1 MPSSRYPSARAGL
14 EGVSGA
20 IETPPDKPAGT
31 FDDNGNAASDRD
43 RISGLDA
50 LEFAPATTD
59 DDRLRRIG
67 GTVWAG
73 AWPKLL
79 AIAFVIA
86 VWQALVW
93 AELKPVYVLPAP
105 ATVFAALGNLLVDPE
120 LQFWDAVQLTMT
132 RAVIGFAL
140 AVLIGT
146 VIGAAVARFAPLRA
160 AIGSLITG
168 LQTMPSIMWFPFAI
182 LLFQISES
190 AIMFV
195 VIIGA
200 APSVANGLISGID
213 YVPRTWLRVGQVLG
227 MKGLAKYRHLILPAS
242 LPSFISGLKQ
252 GWAFSWRSLMAG
264 ELLVIVPGALS
275 IGVRMQGARDLNEAD
290 LVLCYIIVVLVI
302 GILIDVLFN
311 AADNALRKR
320 WGLTGK

>member
-1 MPSSRYPSARAGL
+1 MPANFSATRAAL
-14 EGVSGA
+14 ESGVD
-20 IETPPDKPAGT
+20 PLPATGT
-31 FDDNGNAASDRD
+31 QPVDTAAADRVT
-43 RISGLDA
+43 GLDA
-50 LEFAPATTD
+50 LERIQTDATP
-59 DDRLRRIG
+59 LGVRI
-67 GTVWAG
+67 WRS

-79 AIAFVIA
+79 AIAIVILA
-86 VWQALVW
+86 WQIVVWSA
-93 AELKPVYVLPAP
+93 LKPEYVLPGP
-105 ATVFAALGNLLVDPE
+105 GTVFADLKNLIVTGD
-120 LQFWDAVQLTMT
+120 FWDGVRLTML
-132 RAVIGFAL
+132 RAVSGFCF
-140 AVLIGT
+140 AVVLGT
-146 VIGAAVARFAPLRA
+146 LIGAAVSRFAPLRA

-168 LQTMPSIMWFPFAI
+168 LQTMPSIMWFPLAI

-190 AIMFV
+190 AIFFV

-200 APSVANGLISGID
+200 TPSVANGLISGID

-227 MKGLAKYRHLILPAS
+227 MKGFAKYRHLILPAS

-275 IGVRMQGARDLNEAD
+275 IGVRMQNARDLNDAS
-290 LVLCYIIVVLVI
+290 LVICYIIVVLVI

-320 WGLTGK
+320 WGLTGS

>member
-1 MPSSRYPSARAGL
+1 MPTKYSSARAAL
-14 EGVSGA
+14 EGATEG
-20 IETPPDKPAGT
+20 AGT
-31 FDDNGNAASDRD
+31 SATVQDNEV
-43 RISGLDA
+43 SGLDA
-50 LEFAPATTD
+50 LELAPKGDKGTIGK
-59 DDRLRRIG
+59 RIWKN
-67 GTVWAG
+67 T
-73 AWPKLL
+73 WPKLL
-79 AIAFVIA
+79 AVAIVLFLWQVV
-86 VWQALVW
+86 VWSGW
-93 AELKPVYVLPAP
+93 KPEYVLPGP
-105 ATVFAALGNLLVDPE
+105 QTVFSDLKDVITTGD
-120 LQFWDAVQLTMT
+120 FWDGVRLTLT
-132 RAVIGFAL
+132 RALTGFGL

-146 VIGAAVARFAPLRA
+146 VVGAAVSRFAPLRA

-168 LQTMPSIMWFPFAI
+168 LQTMPSIMWFPLAI

-190 AIMFV
+190 AILFV
-195 VIIGA
+195 VVIGA

-227 MKGLAKYRHLILPAS
+227 MKGIAKYRHLILPAS

-275 IGVRMQGARDLNEAD
+275 IGVRMQQARDLSD
-290 LVLCYIIVVLVI
+290 SSLVICYIIVVLVI

-320 WGLTGK
+320 WGLTGS

>member
-1 MPSSRYPSARAGL
+1 MPTELPTQAK
-14 EGVSGA
+14 
-20 IETPPDKPAGT
+20 PPAD
-31 FDDNGNAASDRD
+31 AAADRVT
-43 RISGLDA
+43 GLDA
-50 LEFAPATTD
+50 LERVQANETP
-59 DDRLRRIG
+59 LGVRI
-67 GTVWAG
+67 WRS

-79 AIAFVIA
+79 AVAIVLI
-86 VWQALVW
+86 VWQIVVW
-93 AELKPVYVLPAP
+93 SQWKPEYVLPGP
-105 ATVFAALGNLLVDPE
+105 MTVFSDLKDLIVTGD
-120 LQFWDAVQLTMT
+120 FWDGVRLTMI
-132 RAVIGFAL
+132 RAVTGFFF
-140 AVLIGT
+140 AVVLGT
-146 VIGAAVARFAPLRA
+146 LIGAAVSRFAPLRA

-168 LQTMPSIMWFPFAI
+168 LQTMPSIMWFPLAI

-190 AIMFV
+190 AIFFV

-227 MKGLAKYRHLILPAS
+227 MKGFAKYRHLILPAS

-275 IGVRMQGARDLNEAD
+275 IGVRMQQARDLVEPS
-290 LVLCYIIVVLVI
+290 LVICYIIVVLVI
-302 GILIDVLFN
+302 GILIDMLFN

-320 WGLTGK
+320 WGLTGN

>member
-1 MPSSRYPSARAGL
+1 MPIKYPSARAGL
-14 EGVSGA
+14 EG
-20 IETPPDKPAGT
+20 AGGENT
-31 FDDNGNAASDRD
+31 VAEVPEKVGVDPQGRD
-43 RISGLDA
+43 EVSGLDA
-50 LEFAPATTD
+50 LELAPRTEQD
-59 DDRLRRIG
+59 NLGKRI
-67 GTVWAG
+67 WRS

-79 AIAFVIA
+79 AIAIVVLIWQIV
-86 VWQALVW
+86 VWSKW
-93 AELKPVYVLPAP
+93 KPDYVLPGP
-105 ATVFAALGNLLVDPE
+105 GTVFSDLGDVITTGD
-120 LQFWDAVQLTMT
+120 FWDGVRLTLI
-132 RAVIGFAL
+132 RALTGFAL
-140 AVLIGT
+140 AVAIGT
-146 VIGAAVARFAPLRA
+146 LVGAAVSRFAPLRA

-168 LQTMPSIMWFPFAI
+168 LQTMPSIMWFPLAI

-275 IGVRMQGARDLNEAD
+275 IGVRMQQARDLSD
-290 LVLCYIIVVLVI
+290 SSLVICYIIVVLVI

-320 WGLTGK
+320 WGLTGS

>member
-1 MPSSRYPSARAGL
+1 MATDVR
-14 EGVSGA
+14 
-20 IETPPDKPAGT
+20 
-31 FDDNGNAASDRD
+31 SDAE
-43 RISGLDA
+43 ISGLDA
-50 LEFAPATTD
+50 LELGPETQRGALGK
-59 DDRLRRIG
+59 R
-67 GTVWAG
+67 VWTS

-79 AIAFVIA
+79 AVAMVLLIWQIV
-86 VWQALVW
+86 VWSEW
-93 AELKPVYVLPAP
+93 KPVFVLPGPETVFTDLGGLIVTADFWDGVRLTLTRAITGFLL
-105 ATVFAALGNLLVDPE
+105 ATV
-120 LQFWDAVQLTMT
+120 
-132 RAVIGFAL
+132 
-140 AVLIGT
+140 IGT
-146 VIGAAVARFAPLRA
+146 VIGAAVSRFAPLRA

-168 LQTMPSIMWFPFAI
+168 LQTMPSIMWFPLAI

-195 VIIGA
+195 VVIGA

-227 MKGLAKYRHLILPAS
+227 MRGLAKYRHLILPAS

-275 IGVRMQGARDLNEAD
+275 VGVRMQQARDLSD
-290 LVLCYIIVVLVI
+290 SSLVICYIIVVLII

-311 AADNALRKR
+311 TADNALRKR
-320 WGLTGK
+320 WGLLSS

>member
-1 MPSSRYPSARAGL
+1 MPIKYPSARAGL
-14 EGVSGA
+14 EGANLESPPPGA
-20 IETPPDKPAGT
+20 ATRDT
-31 FDDNGNAASDRD
+31 AADD
-43 RISGLDA
+43 RITGLDA
-50 LEFAPATTD
+50 LE
-59 DDRLRRIG
+59 LG
-67 GTVWAG
+67 GTRSKGALGKRIWKS
-73 AWPKLL
+73 AWPKVL
-79 AIAFVIA
+79 AIAIVVL
-86 VWQALVW
+86 VWQIVVW
-93 AELKPVYVLPAP
+93 AEWKPEYVLPGP
-105 ATVFAALGNLLVDPE
+105 ITVFEELGGLIKTGD
-120 LQFWDAVQLTMT
+120 FWEGVSLTMI
-132 RAVIGFAL
+132 RAVTGFGL

-146 VIGAAVARFAPLRA
+146 AVGAAVSRFAPLRA

-168 LQTMPSIMWFPFAI
+168 LQTMPSIMWFPLAI

-227 MKGLAKYRHLILPAS
+227 MTGFAKYRHLILPAS

-275 IGVRMQGARDLNEAD
+275 IGVRMQQARDLSEAS
-290 LVLCYIIVVLVI
+290 LVISFIIVVLVI
-302 GILIDVLFN
+302 GILIDILFN

-320 WGLTGK
+320 WGLTGN

>member
-1 MPSSRYPSARAGL
+1 MPIKYPSARAGL
-14 EGVSGA
+14 DGA
-20 IETPPDKPAGT
+20 IAGT
-31 FDDNGNAASDRD
+31 SEPAVVSRQDNEVA
-43 RISGLDA
+43 GLDA
-50 LEFAPATTD
+50 LELSPRND
-59 DDRLRRIG
+59 KGSVGKR
-67 GTVWAG
+67 VWRS

-79 AIAFVIA
+79 AVAIVLLLWQIV
-86 VWQALVW
+86 VWSQW
-93 AELKPVYVLPAP
+93 KPEYVLPGP
-105 ATVFAALGNLLVDPE
+105 GQVFNDLDDVITTGD
-120 LQFWDAVQLTMT
+120 FWDGVRLTLV
-132 RAVIGFAL
+132 RALTGFAL
-140 AVLIGT
+140 AVAIGT
-146 VIGAAVARFAPLRA
+146 AIGAAVSRFAPLRA

-168 LQTMPSIMWFPFAI
+168 LQTMPSIMWFPLAI

-190 AIMFV
+190 AILFV
-195 VIIGA
+195 VVIGA

-227 MKGLAKYRHLILPAS
+227 MKGVAKYRHLILPAS

-275 IGVRMQGARDLNEAD
+275 IGVRMQQARDLSD
-290 LVLCYIIVVLVI
+290 SSLVICYIIVVLVI

-320 WGLTGK
+320 WGLTGS

>member
-1 MPSSRYPSARAGL
+1 MPIKYPSARAGL
-14 EGVSGA
+14 EGVTQDA
-20 IETPPDKPAGT
+20 PPPAAPVS
-31 FDDNGNAASDRD
+31 DAAADRVT
-43 RISGLDA
+43 GLDA
-50 LEFAPATTD
+50 LELGGRDEKGA
-59 DDRLRRIG
+59 LGRRI
-67 GTVWAG
+67 WRS

-79 AIAFVIA
+79 AIAIVVLA
-86 VWQALVW
+86 WQIVVW
-93 AELKPVYVLPAP
+93 AQWKPEYVLPGP
-105 ATVFAALGNLLVDPE
+105 AVVFDE
-120 LQFWDAVQLTMT
+120 LRSVITTAEFWEGVRITMI
-132 RAVIGFAL
+132 RAVTGFGL

-146 VIGAAVARFAPLRA
+146 VIGAAVSRFAPLRA

-168 LQTMPSIMWFPFAI
+168 LQTMPSIMWFPLAI

-195 VIIGA
+195 VVIGA

-227 MKGLAKYRHLILPAS
+227 MNGLSRYRYLILPAS

-275 IGVRMQGARDLNEAD
+275 IGVRMQQARDLNEAA
-290 LVLCYIIVVLVI
+290 LVISFIIVVLVI

-320 WGLTGK
+320 WGLTGS

>member
-1 MPSSRYPSARAGL
+1 MPTDTAVVESA
-14 EGVSGA
+14 EV
-20 IETPPDKPAGT
+20 
-31 FDDNGNAASDRD
+31 
-43 RISGLDA
+43 SGLDN
-50 LEFAPATTD
+50 LELAPKTNKGTIGK
-59 DDRLRRIG
+59 RIWRN
-67 GTVWAG
+67 T
-73 AWPKLL
+73 WPKLL
-79 AIAFVIA
+79 AVAIVLIGWQVV
-86 VWQALVW
+86 VWSEW
-93 AELKPVYVLPAP
+93 KPEYVLPGP
-105 ATVFAALGNLLVDPE
+105 SQVFSDLGDVVTSGD
-120 LQFWDAVQLTMT
+120 FWDGVRLTLT
-132 RAVIGFAL
+132 RALTGFAL
-140 AVLIGT
+140 AVAIGT
-146 VIGAAVARFAPLRA
+146 VVGAAVSQFPPLRA

-168 LQTMPSIMWFPFAI
+168 LQTMPSIMWFPLAI

-195 VIIGA
+195 VVIGA

-227 MKGLAKYRHLILPAS
+227 MRGIAKYRHLILPAS

-275 IGVRMQGARDLNEAD
+275 IGVRMQQARDLSD
-290 LVLCYIIVVLVI
+290 SSLVICYIIVVLVI

-320 WGLTGK
+320 WGLTGS

>member
-1 MPSSRYPSARAGL
+1 MPTKYSATQAALQGAVAPDSPA
-14 EGVSGA
+14 VSA
-20 IETPPDKPAGT
+20 QANEV
-31 FDDNGNAASDRD
+31 
-43 RISGLDA
+43 SGLDA
-50 LEFAPATTD
+50 LELAPKTD
-59 DDRLRRIG
+59 KGTLGKRIWKN
-67 GTVWAG
+67 T
-73 AWPKLL
+73 WPKAL
-79 AIAFVIA
+79 AIAIVLLL
-86 VWQALVW
+86 WQAVVW
-93 AELKPVYVLPAP
+93 SGWKPEYVLPGP
-105 ATVFAALGNLLVDPE
+105 QTVFGDLKDVITTGD
-120 LQFWDAVQLTMT
+120 FWDGVRLTLT
-132 RAVIGFAL
+132 RALTGFGL

-146 VIGAAVARFAPLRA
+146 VVGAAVSRFAPLRA

-168 LQTMPSIMWFPFAI
+168 LQTMPSIMWFPLAI

-195 VIIGA
+195 VVIGA

-275 IGVRMQGARDLNEAD
+275 IGVRMQQARDLSD
-290 LVLCYIIVVLVI
+290 SSLVICYIIVVLVI

-311 AADNALRKR
+311 TADNALRKR
-320 WGLTGK
+320 WGLTGN

>member
-1 MPSSRYPSARAGL
+1 MPADL
-14 EGVSGA
+14 
-20 IETPPDKPAGT
+20 
-31 FDDNGNAASDRD
+31 RD
-43 RISGLDA
+43 VKADQVTGLDA
-50 LEFAPATTD
+50 LELAPKSDKGA
-59 DDRLRRIG
+59 LGRRF
-67 GTVWAG
+67 WRS

-79 AIAFVIA
+79 AVVLVVV
-86 VWQALVW
+86 VWQLVVLSGW
-93 AELKPVYVLPAP
+93 KPEYVLPGP
-105 ATVFAALGNLLVDPE
+105 ATVFSDLKDLVTTGA
-120 LQFWDAVQLTMT
+120 FWDGVRLTML
-132 RAVIGFAL
+132 RAVTGFAL

-146 VIGAAVARFAPLRA
+146 IVGAAVSRFAPLRA

-168 LQTMPSIMWFPFAI
+168 LQTMPSIMWFPLAI

-190 AIMFV
+190 AILFV

-227 MKGLAKYRHLILPAS
+227 MNGVAKYRHLILPAS

-275 IGVRMQGARDLNEAD
+275 IGVRMQQARDLTEAS
-290 LVLCYIIVVLVI
+290 LVIGYIIVVLII
-302 GILIDVLFN
+302 GILIDLVFKT
-311 AADNALRKR
+311 ADNSLRKR
-320 WGLTGK
+320 WGLTDS

>member
-1 MPSSRYPSARAGL
+1 MPTKYPATRAAL
-14 EGVSGA
+14 EGATSTATVQ
-20 IETPPDKPAGT
+20 
-31 FDDNGNAASDRD
+31 DNEV
-43 RISGLDA
+43 SGLDA
-50 LEFAPATTD
+50 LE
-59 DDRLRRIG
+59 LG
-67 GTVWAG
+67 GRSDKGTLGKRAWKNT
-73 AWPKLL
+73 WPKLM
-79 AIAFVIA
+79 AVVIVLLIWQLV
-86 VWQALVW
+86 VWSGW
-93 AELKPVYVLPAP
+93 KPEYVLPGP
-105 ATVFAALGNLLVDPE
+105 QTVFSDLKDVITTGD
-120 LQFWDAVQLTMT
+120 FWDGVRLTLT
-132 RAVIGFAL
+132 RALTGFAL

-146 VIGAAVARFAPLRA
+146 IVGAAVSRFAPLRA

-168 LQTMPSIMWFPFAI
+168 LQTMPSIMWFPLAI

-195 VIIGA
+195 VVIGA

-227 MKGLAKYRHLILPAS
+227 MKGIAKYRHLILPAS

-275 IGVRMQGARDLNEAD
+275 IGVRMQQARDLSD
-290 LVLCYIIVVLVI
+290 SSLVICYIIVVLVI

-320 WGLTGK
+320 WGLTGS

>member
-1 MPSSRYPSARAGL
+1 MPTKLPAAREDESVRG
-14 EGVSGA
+14 
-20 IETPPDKPAGT
+20 TPPD
-31 FDDNGNAASDRD
+31 DAANRVT
-43 RISGLDA
+43 GLDA
-50 LEFAPATTD
+50 LELAPAN
-59 DDRLRRIG
+59 DRGTLGRRI
-67 GTVWAG
+67 WRS

-79 AIAFVIA
+79 AVALVVA
-86 VWQALVW
+86 VWQLVVLSGW
-93 AELKPVYVLPAP
+93 KPEYVLPGP
-105 ATVFAALGNLLVDPE
+105 ATVFADLKGLIVTGD
-120 LQFWDAVQLTMT
+120 FWDGVRLTML
-132 RAVIGFAL
+132 RAITGFAL

-146 VIGAAVARFAPLRA
+146 LIGAAVSRFAPLRA

-168 LQTMPSIMWFPFAI
+168 LQTMPSIMWFPLAI

-190 AIMFV
+190 AILFV

-227 MKGLAKYRHLILPAS
+227 MKGIAKYRHLILPAS

-275 IGVRMQGARDLNEAD
+275 IGVRMQQARDLTEAS
-290 LVLCYIIVVLVI
+290 LVISYIIVVLII
-302 GILIDVLFN
+302 GILIDLLFS
-311 AADNALRKR
+311 AADNSLRKR
-320 WGLTGK
+320 WGLS

>member
-1 MPSSRYPSARAGL
+1 MATKYPSARAAFSSDVPAPV
-14 EGVSGA
+14 EKPDNTMVSGM
-20 IETPPDKPAGT
+20 
-31 FDDNGNAASDRD
+31 
-43 RISGLDA
+43 DA
-50 LEFAPATTD
+50 LELGP
-59 DDRLRRIG
+59 RRDKG
-67 GTVWAG
+67 GLGKRIWRS

-79 AIAFVIA
+79 AIAIVVLAWQIV
-86 VWQALVW
+86 VWSQW
-93 AELKPVYVLPAP
+93 KPEYVLPGP
-105 ATVFAALGNLLVDPE
+105 GTVFSDLGDVITTGD
-120 LQFWDAVQLTMT
+120 FWDGVRLTLG
-132 RAVIGFAL
+132 RAVTGFFF
-140 AVLIGT
+140 AVVIGT
-146 VIGAAVARFAPLRA
+146 VIGAAVSRFAPLRA

-168 LQTMPSIMWFPFAI
+168 LQTMPSIMWFPLAI

-227 MKGLAKYRHLILPAS
+227 MKGLAKYRYLILPAS

-275 IGVRMQGARDLNEAD
+275 IGVRMQQARDLSD
-290 LVLCYIIVVLVI
+290 SSLVISYIIVVLVI
-302 GILIDVLFN
+302 GIMIDVLFN

-320 WGLTGK
+320 WGLTGN

>member
-1 MPSSRYPSARAGL
+1 MPIKYSATRAAL
-14 EGVSGA
+14 EGVSGDN
-20 IETPPDKPAGT
+20 TPRVPD
-31 FDDNGNAASDRD
+31 DAATN
-43 RISGLDA
+43 RITGLDA
-50 LEFAPATTD
+50 LEFSPQNENGTLA
-59 DDRLRRIG
+59 RR
-67 GTVWAG
+67 VWRS

-79 AIAFVIA
+79 AIALVIVA
-86 VWQALVW
+86 WQLVVL
-93 AELKPVYVLPAP
+93 AKVKPEYVLPGP
-105 ATVFAALGNLLVDPE
+105 GTVFSDLGDLIKTGD
-120 LQFWDAVQLTMT
+120 FWDGVRLTMV
-132 RAVIGFAL
+132 RAVTGFAA

-146 VIGAAVARFAPLRA
+146 VIGAAVSRFAPLRA

-168 LQTMPSIMWFPFAI
+168 LQTMPSIMWFPLAI

-227 MKGLAKYRHLILPAS
+227 MKGFAKYRHLILPAS

-275 IGVRMQGARDLNEAD
+275 IGVRMQQARDLNEAA
-290 LVLCYIIVVLVI
+290 LVISYIIVVLVI
-302 GILIDVLFN
+302 GICIDVLFN
-311 AADNALRKR
+311 YADNSLRKR
-320 WGLTGK
+320 WGLTGN